1 MQIYLPVAELSL
13 NAYMLLG
20 MGLAIGVLS
29 GMFGIGGGFI
39 LTPFLIFLGVPPG
52 IAVGTGASQV
62 VAASV
67 SSALGH
73 WQRGNVDLH
82 MGLLLVAGG
91 FLGAL
96 AGVKVL
102 YWLRVWGQLDL
113 VVALTYVI
121 LLGVVGVLML
131 IESVRALRASP
142 AKLASSSHRGGQ
154 HGWVE
159 RLPLKQRF
167 RRSKR

>member
-13 NAYMLLG
+13 NGYMLLG

-52 IAVGTGASQV
+52 IAVGTGATQV

-67 SSALGH
+67 SSAVGH

-82 MGLLLVAGG
+82 MGILLVVGG
-91 FLGAL
+91 FLGA
-96 AGVKVL
+96 
-102 YWLRVWGQLDL
+102 
-113 VVALTYVI
+113 
-121 LLGVVGVLML
+121 VVG
-131 IESVRALRASP
+131 
-142 AKLASSSHRGGQ
+142 
-154 HGWVE
+154 
-159 RLPLKQRF
+159 
-167 RRSKR
+167 

>member
-1 MQIYLPVAELSL
+1 MPCGSRIDILAEPSSRLIRPMQIYLPVAELSL

-73 WQRGNVDLH
+73 WQRGHVDWHL
-82 MGLLLVAGG
+82 GRLPGAGG
-91 FLGAL
+91 VRRAY
-96 AGVKVL
+96 AGGKRR
-102 YWLRVWGQLDL
+102 YWLP
-113 VVALTYVI
+113 
-121 LLGVVGVLML
+121 GV
-131 IESVRALRASP
+131 
-142 AKLASSSHRGGQ
+142 
-154 HGWVE
+154 
-159 RLPLKQRF
+159 
-167 RRSKR
+167 